1 MYERNVI
8 VLERYIE
15 KVLGLNKTYNARK
28 NSEDYQEV
36 VEKIEKYQE
45 MTKRDLEMI
54 QDFDDTAK
62 KIGQIQQE
70 EEKLYQLNR
79 KLEDDRDRLFKD
91 LGEDAK
97 VLEGKLEKT
106 EDLID
111 KNNVQLKKMRQEFIQ
126 YLGDFSRKTKK

>member
-45 MTKRDLEMI
+45 MTKKDLEMI